1 MPASF
6 PAFFYS
12 FVTVSGV
19 YVFVVQVLY
28 MTLRTGIGV
37 CVCVFPSIKLQVVK
51 KA

>member
-37 CVCVFPSIKLQVVK
+37 CVFPSIKLQVVK